1 MKKKGTKCPQTQ
13 CFCTEYSTLLRFPL
27 TMFTSSTYPSRP
39 CHTCETPS
47 AVYPLQT
54 DRSSCSL
61 PRQTPVIFIFKHV
74 FHSGNNLIQQFI
86 LGKKCLSRFSAGISL
101 SLHEFSFDSSNVKSK
116 IWHTLKFTDP
126 VLSLSNRRKIWSR
139 NLLLRSDTLED
150 FRLVAKIK
158 VRLFMLMFIYL
169 TLMLTVWIP
178 ALARAKQPDCSLHWH
193 VVHLKN
199 AVSVQNP
206 CWADCFESTAHIYF

>member
-1 MKKKGTKCPQTQ
+1 MKYLKKDSSCLCLRAHPSLTVPTPLPWRLLPNYRKWLQSPSSPPCQSFLKGNNHFKEVHMPVKKKRNQMPPN
-13 CFCTEYSTLLRFPL
+13 TECSTLLRFPL

-61 PRQTPVIFIFKHV
+61 PRQTPVILTFKHV

-116 IWHTLKFTDP
+116 I
-126 VLSLSNRRKIWSR
+126 
-139 NLLLRSDTLED
+139 
-150 FRLVAKIK
+150 
-158 VRLFMLMFIYL
+158 
-169 TLMLTVWIP
+169 
-178 ALARAKQPDCSLHWH
+178 
-193 VVHLKN
+193 
-199 AVSVQNP
+199 
-206 CWADCFESTAHIYF
+206 